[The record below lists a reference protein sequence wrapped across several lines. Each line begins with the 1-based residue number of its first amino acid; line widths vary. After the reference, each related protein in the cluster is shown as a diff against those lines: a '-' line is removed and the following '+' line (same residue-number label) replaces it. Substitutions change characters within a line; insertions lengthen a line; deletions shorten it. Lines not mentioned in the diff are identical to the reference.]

1 MWLFPAGKPLDAGVL
16 MVRKPL
22 DAGVLMGRKPLDA
35 GVLMG
40 RKPLEAGVLM
50 VVGKLLMW
58 RERVLPGLRR
68 LRGRGV

>member
-16 MVRKPL
+16 VVRKPL
-22 DAGVLMGRKPLDA
+22 EA

-58 RERVLPGLRR
+58 RERVLPGRRR